1 MKGDI
6 VSIQNAEEL
15 PEKLRAETDGRIR
28 PRLIF
33 LNAMANHGISYEKA
47 SDICGLSMST
57 GYVWIRKW
65 NAEGYDGLT
74 DKKGTVYFS
83 SDEVGGWIHSPKSF

>member
-6 VSIQNAEEL
+6 VKIQNRDEL
-15 PEKLRAETDGRIR
+15 LKRLHEETDDRVR

-33 LNAMANHGISYEKA
+33 LNAMANHDLSYEKA
-47 SDICGLSMST
+47 SEICGLSLST

-65 NAEGYDGLT
+65 NTGGYENKNRKTAEAQ
-74 DKKGTVYFS
+74 
-83 SDEVGGWIHSPKSF
+83 